1 MSESG
6 HEKTDVDTQASRFFD
21 IEILVTGEDRT
32 VSKIEPAAPVQVSML
47 LPEAVPEA
55 AESEAAESEAAVSE
69 ETASEEAVSEEES
82 GKAQKADLRVL
93 HFVKNGVE
101 QVDPAAVTRDTFEAV
116 SDAFTE
122 GNGDETDR
130 DAGAETRVSRD
141 NDPAFEDCEVI
152 QIRFEA
158 GSFSVYGIVYT
169 VYTVDSVD
177 SRYESRDEKE
187 NEKEKEPESIGLS
200 LSKKGGSSKALRGP
214 AEDSQP
220 MNLAEFVTDAVIEI
234 EGRTYSGGET
244 WTVHE
249 DVKYALTLTFKEK
262 GARQFPQG
270 GKEMVMD
277 PDDLDGM
284 NLVPGQSGSFDIPM
298 GLYGAVTGNQWWVDD
313 DGRLHIQFGDDPDK
327 LLTRSNNAYIKLSFN
342 VNFHGTE
349 GEIHFNDT
357 AIRDWEANTE
367 TDVSVTKSG
376 HYNASTGKMEYT
388 VTVTSTGHTSN
399 VTVTDTFAESNLLT
413 LDQSSITITPEKEL
427 AESGNYTGPD
437 GFIRVIKEMA
447 HGEKVT
453 ITYTADVN
461 ESALEPNGRVKGD
474 DGKNNIIVEDD
485 EGDEDETTNIVHEI
499 KFSDLDK
506 LTTSQTETA
515 DGKIR
520 MSWLITANTQ
530 RRASLV
536 GSTVS
541 DRIDPASKDIMKY
554 VKADGKVQLH
564 VTGTDGEGNTYSRII
579 EVTPGDD
586 QGQESWIWTVE
597 NIGEPQGTPLSYSI
611 AYDTIAE
618 KQTDNTAVKNDAEN
632 SSGGSDTGV
641 GAVPGTDPGSGIHR
655 LLSSLRKRP
664 QRSQQNTL
672 TGILLSMFQYAD
684 TGFTRTVVFPTTAGK
699 WETTIKDLL
708 RKDADGNL
716 YRYYITE
723 DSCSP
728 AAVSVEFADQD
739 GNDIRDEEETE
750 PTTDPLTDDCR
761 SLVVTNTYET
771 TDFIFTKEWHDT
783 GDRIDNTWHDNITVS
798 VQRRIGS
805 GTAESVGKYTIQQGD
820 SGFTITKDATTPEA
834 PDLVD
839 LVSDTGFTFKI
850 SNLQKNGRIGDD
862 TGEYVYF
869 VTEETVNG
877 YRDAVYSNPSVSSAE
892 GETAWIPSTEYA
904 LNNGRIINRPEDS
917 FELPSTGGPG
927 TALFRLT
934 GIMLTG
940 LAGAVLIMR
949 KRRRPGGAV

>member
-1 MSESG
+1 
-6 HEKTDVDTQASRFFD
+6 
-21 IEILVTGEDRT
+21 
-32 VSKIEPAAPVQVSML
+32 ML

-55 AESEAAESEAAVSE
+55 AESEAAESEAAASE
-69 ETASEEAVSEEES
+69 ETASETSASEEAVSEEES
-82 GKAQKADLRVL
+82 GEAQKADPQVL

-101 QVDPAAVTRDTFEAV
+101 QVDSAAVTRDSFAV
-116 SDAFTE
+116 LIDAFAE
-122 GNGDETDR
+122 GNGTGEETDQE
-130 DAGAETRVSRD
+130 AGAETRANRETD
-141 NDPAFEDCEVI
+141 PDPAFEDCEVI
-152 QIRFEA
+152 RIRFEA
-158 GSFSVYGIVYT
+158 GCFSVYGIVYT
-169 VYTVDSVD
+169 VYTAD
-177 SRYESRDEKE
+177 SRYESRDENEKE
-187 NEKEKEPESIGLS
+187 NEKEKEKEPESPGLS

-234 EGRTYSGGET
+234 EGRTYGGGET
-244 WTVHE
+244 WIVHE
-249 DVKYALTLTFKEK
+249 DVNYALTLTFKEK

-277 PDDLDGM
+277 PDELDGM

-357 AIRDWEANTE
+357 VIRDWEADTE

-399 VTVTDTFAESNLLT
+399 VTVTDTFAETNLLT
-413 LDQSSITITPEKEL
+413 LDQNSITITPEKEL

-461 ESALEPNGRVKGD
+461 ESALEPNGRVNGD
-474 DGKNNIIVEDD
+474 DGKNNLVVEDD

-554 VKADGKVQLH
+554 AKSDGKVQLH

-597 NIGEPQGTPLSYSI
+597 NIGEPEGTPLSYSI

-641 GAVPGTDPGSGIHR
+641 GAVPGPDSGSG
-655 LLSSLRKRP
+655 
-664 QRSQQNTL
+664 
-672 TGILLSMFQYAD
+672 D
-684 TGFTRTVVFPTTAGK
+684 TPPS
-699 WETTIKDLL
+699 I
-708 RKDADGNL
+708 
-716 YRYYITE
+716 
-723 DSCSP
+723 
-728 AAVSVEFADQD
+728 
-739 GNDIRDEEETE
+739 
-750 PTTDPLTDDCR
+750 
-761 SLVVTNTYET
+761 
-771 TDFIFTKEWHDT
+771 
-783 GDRIDNTWHDNITVS
+783 
-798 VQRRIGS
+798 
-805 GTAESVGKYTIQQGD
+805 
-820 SGFTITKDATTPEA
+820 
-834 PDLVD
+834 
-839 LVSDTGFTFKI
+839 
-850 SNLQKNGRIGDD
+850 
-862 TGEYVYF
+862 
-869 VTEETVNG
+869 VTEKAAT
-877 YRDAVYSNPSVSSAE
+877 AV
-892 GETAWIPSTEYA
+892 TTEYIDWDIVINVPEEGFPDR
-904 LNNGRIINRPEDS
+904 LRVTDYIPRGRAE
-917 FELPSTGGPG
+917 
-927 TALFRLT
+927 
-934 GIMLTG
+934 
-940 LAGAVLIMR
+940 
-949 KRRRPGGAV
+949 